1 LPTVKG
7 AVEKIHPDEPQSFLL
22 VDVCFVEQPNMD
34 NDLAWLPPGL
44 GLKPHAQP
52 AMRFITLFET
62 ARRDGVGEDKE
73 RFLDTKFSIKSFDQK
88 IVLVVEHC
96 L

>member
-1 LPTVKG
+1 
-7 AVEKIHPDEPQSFLL
+7 
-22 VDVCFVEQPNMD
+22 
-34 NDLAWLPPGL
+34 
-44 GLKPHAQP
+44 
-52 AMRFITLFET
+52 MRFITLFET

-73 RFLDTKFSIKSFDQK
+73 RFLGTKFSIKSFDQK